1 MTLTRG
7 FIRNAATTPL
17 DARLMDMAGLVC
29 NADGSPR
36 AGVLGAANLSIVTA
50 LATMSVAVAA
60 AEFATTKGKA
70 DGAAVF
76 TNDGTVNVAIAAAP
90 ASNSRIDV
98 IYVKHNDNTTG
109 DANSNPIFGVQ
120 QGVAAAS
127 PTKPAIP
134 TGALELATLRV
145 YAGTTAA
152 NGGSNTLVNTYAM
165 TAARGGIVPFRNATE
180 LAAWTTPVEGQ
191 EATTLDTDIVYRYE
205 NGAWAVKSRALVSAV
220 TSSAQAIANGATV
233 DVIFPVGANT
243 VVSTVGSG
251 ISFNPATG
259 IATIDVAGT
268 YRIGGQVVWAAGGS
282 VNSHV
287 LMASK
292 NNQTNGAGNAVASL
306 STINTNEAMNVEAV
320 FVCVAGDTLRLKV
333 LHVAGVTKNI
343 GVLGSSYYQ
352 NIVVE
357 RVVA

>member
-50 LATMSVAVAA
+50 LATMNVAVAA
-60 AEFATTKGKA
+60 AEFVTTKGKA
-70 DGAAVF
+70 DGVAIF
-76 TNDGTVNVAIAAAP
+76 TNDGTVNVAIGAAP

-120 QGVAAAS
+120 AGVAAAS

-165 TAARGGIVPFRNATE
+165 TAARGGTVPFRTKAE
-180 LAAWTTPVEGQ
+180 LDLWTNPVDGQ
-191 EATTLDTDIVYRYE
+191 EAYVVGE
-205 NGAWAVKSRALVSAV
+205 
-220 TSSAQAIANGATV
+220 SS
-233 DVIFPVGANT
+233 
-243 VVSTVGSG
+243 
-251 ISFNPATG
+251 
-259 IATIDVAGT
+259 T
-268 YRIGGQVVWAAGGS
+268 YKRIGGAWKLWSRPWTTYAPTTTGIVGSPTITARYCVANGIAKVRLHLLLVAA
-282 VNSHV
+282 
-287 LMASK
+287 
-292 NNQTNGAGNAVASL
+292 NNVGTAPGFSLPVPGVAMPGFPMLGTATYRDVGAG
-306 STINTNEAMNVEAV
+306 I
-320 FVCVAGDTLRLKV
+320 F
-333 LHVAGVTKNI
+333 AGVVLLSATDAQPI
-343 GVLGSSYYQ
+343 AYGVQGSNTTSAANVSATIPFTWTTGDFFNLEFEY
-352 NIVVE
+352 E
-357 RVVA
+357 VA